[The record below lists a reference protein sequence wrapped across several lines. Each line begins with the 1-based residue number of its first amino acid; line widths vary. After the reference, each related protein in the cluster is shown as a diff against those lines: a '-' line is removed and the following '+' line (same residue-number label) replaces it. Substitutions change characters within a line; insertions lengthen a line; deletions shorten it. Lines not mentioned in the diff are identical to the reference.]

1 MKTKTN
7 MRRRDFLKTA
17 GVYTGACTLA
27 IAPLSA
33 NATPQSVQAEIDIL
47 AEGKSLKDDDRI
59 VLTLPEIAENG
70 GTVPLTVN
78 IDSPMSSEDHI
89 KAVHVYADG
98 NPLPE
103 VASYYLGPFNGK
115 AELSL
120 RIRLSKTQNVVAV
133 VETSTGEVWVG
144 RKPVKVTLGG
154 CGG

>member
-1 MKTKTN
+1 MKTKTDV
-7 MRRRDFLKTA
+7 RRRDVLKITGA
-17 GVYTGACTLA
+17 GVCAVAL
-27 IAPLSA
+27 APLAA
-33 NATPQSVQAEIDIL
+33 NATPQSVQEEIDKL
-47 AEGKSLKDDDRI
+47 SNGKALIDDGR
-59 VLTLPEIAENG
+59 VQLTLPEIAENG
-70 GTVPLTVN
+70 GTVPLTVS
-78 IDSPMSSEDHI
+78 IDSPMSAEDHI

-103 VASYYLGPFNGK
+103 IASYYLGPFNGK

-133 VETSTGEVWVG
+133 AETSTGETWVG